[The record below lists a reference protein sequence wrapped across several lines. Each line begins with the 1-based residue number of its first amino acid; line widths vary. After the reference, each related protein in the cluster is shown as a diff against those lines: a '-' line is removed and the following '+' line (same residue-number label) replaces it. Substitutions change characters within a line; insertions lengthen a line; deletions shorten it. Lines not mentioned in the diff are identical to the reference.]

1 MQTVLLKSSLMKQGD
16 VEMTNGSKLDLEVLK
31 EECHPIDKEICSASP
46 LPMLV
51 INEELKINYANRQAC
66 ATLAST
72 MEDLIGKLFSTYF
85 SSVPAPIVSHYKEV
99 METGKSLEDD
109 TLMNTTGNKILHV
122 ELILKKSTISTN
134 AYLYFKDVTKLK
146 EKERKDHMNVHL
158 LSNIFQNASEGI
170 VLFDI
175 DGNISDV
182 NQAFCIQVGMDKND
196 ITKRNISWFVPENAH
211 YKIDKIKELIV
222 EHKKARGEI
231 PIRKSHSISIVE
243 FTTSPYVHHKLHM
256 AILRDVTEKRQ
267 MEIQLK
273 RNEEL
278 FKGLFEEAIDAIVL
292 WDQDGRV
299 LKANTSAL
307 KIFECSLSELLSKR
321 IKDFVYPL
329 EVQKFDLLM
338 EQLTISGAVRD
349 EVLFL
354 MPNNQLKHLEFTS
367 KLHSVDGYNMTIFRN
382 VSERYQM
389 EKELRES
396 EERFRKIFEGSL
408 DGMLLTNHNYV
419 VVDSN
424 PEVSEIL
431 DAPKEHLI
439 GKDVR
444 EILNIDPEEDKY
456 AGYLRQ
462 LKEEG
467 QATYQKSLYQKGRLQ
482 HVELSS
488 KYNLLS
494 NLNLTIIRDITE
506 QVEMQE
512 QLRKS
517 DTLSVVGELA
527 AGIAHEIRNPMT
539 ALKGF
544 IQLLENS
551 IGHEHE
557 MYFNVITSEFQ
568 RIESIITDFL
578 VLAKP
583 QAIQYQETNLI
594 KIMKDTVDLLNAQAV
609 MHNVQYREQYQEGL
623 PCIIAEP
630 NQLKQV
636 FINIIKNAI
645 EVMTQG
651 GFISIAINETDS
663 DMIHIE
669 IKDEGSGISKD
680 KIKKLGEPFYTT
692 KERGTGL
699 GLMVSFNIIK
709 EHKGTVEVESQVGR
723 GTTFHIYLP
732 KI

>member
-1 MQTVLLKSSLMKQGD
+1 
-16 VEMTNGSKLDLEVLK
+16 MTNSSELDKKLIK
-31 EECHPIDKEICSASP
+31 EKCHPIDREICLAAP

-51 INEELKINYANRQAC
+51 VNEEMKVIFSNSQASKV
-66 ATLAST
+66 LD
-72 MEDLIGKLFSTYF
+72 MKKENIEGRLFHTFF
-85 SSVPAPIVSHYKEV
+85 SSVPEPIISHYKHAIK
-99 METGKSLEDD
+99 TGISLEDD
-109 TLMNTTGNKILHV
+109 TLMNVGDEKIIHV
-122 ELILKKSTISTN
+122 ELILKKSFNSPN
-134 AYLYFKDVTKLK
+134 SYMYFKDVTQVR
-146 EKERKDHMNVHL
+146 ENERKGHLNIQL
-158 LSNIFQNASEGI
+158 LSNIFQNAAEGI
-170 VLFDI
+170 ILFDI
-175 DGNISDV
+175 DGNINDV
-182 NQAFCIQVGMDKND
+182 NQAFCAHLGLDKEE
-196 ITKRNISWFVPENAH
+196 IVKRNVRSFIPENFH
-211 YKIDKIKELIV
+211 YKFNKIKELISKN
-222 EHKKARGEI
+222 KKASGEF
-231 PIRKSHSISIVE
+231 PITKPLGVSVVE
-243 FTTSPYVHHKLHM
+243 FTTSPYVHHNLHM

-267 MEIQLK
+267 MEFQLK

-292 WDQDGRV
+292 WDHDGRV
-299 LKANTSAL
+299 LKANASAL
-307 KIFECSLSELLSKR
+307 KIFECSLSELLTKR

-329 EVQKFDLLM
+329 ETRKFDLVM
-338 EQLTISGAVRD
+338 ERLSRRGAVRD
-349 EVLFL
+349 EILFL

-396 EERFRKIFEGSL
+396 EGRFRKIFEGSL
-408 DGMLLTNHNYV
+408 DGLLLTNHNYV
-419 VVDSN
+419 VVDAN
-424 PEVSEIL
+424 PEASKIL
-431 DAPKEHLI
+431 RIPKDHLI

-444 EILNIDPEEDKY
+444 EILNIQEEEDSY
-456 AGYLRQ
+456 NEYLHQ

-467 QATYQKSLYQKGRLQ
+467 QSTFLKTFRTGNDRIQY
-482 HVELSS
+482 VELSS

-494 NLNLTIIRDITE
+494 NLNLTVIRDISE
-506 QVEMQE
+506 QIEMQE

-551 IGHEHE
+551 VGKHHE
-557 MYFNVITSEFQ
+557 MYFNVIKSEFQ
-568 RIESIITDFL
+568 RIESIITEFL

-583 QAIQYQETNLI
+583 QAIQYQETDLR
-594 KIMKDTVDLLNAQAV
+594 KIMKETVELLSGQAL
-609 MHNVQYREQYQEGL
+609 MHNVQYKEWYQDNL
-623 PCIIAEP
+623 PAIIAEP

-645 EVMTQG
+645 EVMEEG
-651 GFISIAINETDS
+651 GFISIEIQETKDNF
-663 DMIHIE
+663 IHIK
-669 IKDEGSGISKD
+669 IMDQGGGISKD

-709 EHKGTVEVESQVGR
+709 EHKGKVNVESEIGD
-723 GTTFHIYLP
+723 GTIFHIYLP
-732 KI
+732 LS

>member
-1 MQTVLLKSSLMKQGD
+1 
-16 VEMTNGSKLDLEVLK
+16 MTNRSELQKELNK
-31 EECHPIDKEICSASP
+31 EECHPVDREICLASP
-46 LPMLV
+46 MPMFV
-51 INEELKINYANRQAC
+51 INKELKIVFANEEAC
-66 ATLAST
+66 ETLETSKERIAGT
-72 MEDLIGKLFSTYF
+72 LFSNFF
-85 SSVPAPIVSHYKEV
+85 SSVPAPIVAHYKEV
-99 METGKSLEDD
+99 METGKNLEDE
-109 TLMNTTGNKILHV
+109 TLMNISDKKIIHI
-122 ELILKKSTISTN
+122 ELLLKKSTISPN
-134 AYLYFKDVTKLK
+134 AYLYFKNVTALK

-175 DGNISDV
+175 EGNINDV
-182 NQAFCIQVGMDKND
+182 NQAFSSQVGLEKDE
-196 ITKRNISWFVPENAH
+196 ITNRNISSFIPENAH
-211 YKIDKIKELIV
+211 YKVEKIKELIAQN
-222 EHKKARGEI
+222 KKARGEI
-231 PIRKSHSISIVE
+231 PIKKSHSISIVE

-321 IKDFVYPL
+321 IRDFVYPL
-329 EVQKFDLLM
+329 ESQKFDLVM
-338 EQLTISGAVRD
+338 EQLNRSGAVRD

-408 DGMLLTNHNYV
+408 DGLILTNHNYV
-419 VVDSN
+419 VVDAN
-424 PEVSEIL
+424 PEVSKIIDIEK
-431 DAPKEHLI
+431 DHLI

-444 EILNIDPEEDKY
+444 EILNIEPGEESYDE
-456 AGYLRQ
+456 YLQQ
-462 LKEEG
+462 LKEDG
-467 QATYQKSLYQKGRLQ
+467 QATFLKTLTSHRDKVQYI
-482 HVELSS
+482 ELSS

-506 QVEMQE
+506 QIEMQE

-551 IGHEHE
+551 VGRDHE

-568 RIESIITDFL
+568 RIESIITEFL

-594 KIMKDTVDLLNAQAV
+594 RIMKDTVELLSAQAV
-609 MHNVQYREQYQEGL
+609 MHNVQYEESYQTDL
-623 PCIIAEP
+623 PTIIAEP

-636 FINIIKNAI
+636 FINVIKNAI
-645 EVMTQG
+645 EVMTDG
-651 GFISIAINETDS
+651 GFISIRIQETD
-663 DMIHIE
+663 DEMIHIR
-669 IKDEGSGISKD
+669 IKDQGGGISKD

-699 GLMVSFNIIK
+699 GLMVSFKIIK
-709 EHKGTVEVESQVGR
+709 EHKGIVQVESIVGE
-723 GTTFHIYLP
+723 GTIFHIYLP
-732 KI
+732 KS